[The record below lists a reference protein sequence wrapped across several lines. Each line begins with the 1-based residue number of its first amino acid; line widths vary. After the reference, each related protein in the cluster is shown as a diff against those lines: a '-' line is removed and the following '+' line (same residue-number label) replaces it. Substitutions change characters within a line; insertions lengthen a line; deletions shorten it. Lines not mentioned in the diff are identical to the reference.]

1 MHPTFPQ
8 GAGAQTFRLKGVKNF
23 ADVLCTV
30 YMPQSSF
37 MVFSSPET
45 VHGKRESCIAIH
57 FALVNG
63 YMILSFGTF

>member
-30 YMPQSSF
+30 HASIIIHG
-37 MVFSSPET
+37 VF
-45 VHGKRESCIAIH
+45 
-57 FALVNG
+57 
-63 YMILSFGTF
+63 